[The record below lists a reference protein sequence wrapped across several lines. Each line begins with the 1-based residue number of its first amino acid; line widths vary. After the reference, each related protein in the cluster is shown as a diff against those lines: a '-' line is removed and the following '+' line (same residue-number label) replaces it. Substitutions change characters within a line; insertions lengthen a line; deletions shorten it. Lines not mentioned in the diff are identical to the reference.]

1 MNLTSCLLI
10 LTFIFIV
17 KTSAEKTRY
26 DNYRV
31 YSILVE
37 NEQHLKILQDL
48 ENSSEDG
55 VSIIFSQNIFF
66 LNKFF
71 FSTYFG

>member
-1 MNLTSCLLI
+1 MNLTSGLLI
-10 LTFIFIV
+10 LTFIFIL

-26 DNYRV
+26 DNNRV

-48 ENSSEDG
+48 ENSVADG
-55 VSIIFSQNIFF
+55 VSIIFFEKNHLI
-66 LNKFF
+66 LK
-71 FSTYFG
+71 